1 MVMKQAGNE
10 DIKTSTKI
18 IFNFSF
24 WVINIKQRASNIQK
38 SRISIV
44 LLDKNHK
51 QENIQSFFDR
61 KEEKKYI
68 TDIIKILNNLFC
80 SSKRYNMKLE
90 ESSTC

>member
-51 QENIQSFFDR
+51 
-61 KEEKKYI
+61 
-68 TDIIKILNNLFC
+68 
-80 SSKRYNMKLE
+80 
-90 ESSTC
+90 